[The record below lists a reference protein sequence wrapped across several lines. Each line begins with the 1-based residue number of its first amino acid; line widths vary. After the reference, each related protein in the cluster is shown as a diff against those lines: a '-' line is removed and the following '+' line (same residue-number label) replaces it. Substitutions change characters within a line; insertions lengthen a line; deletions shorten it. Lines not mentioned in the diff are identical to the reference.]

1 MTSVGV
7 RELRSH
13 TRQVLDRVRAGES
26 VIVTVDGR
34 PAAVIGPLHERPRF
48 MDKASFLARLVQA
61 DPQLSDDLVE
71 LVPETTDDQPW

>member
-1 MTSVGV
+1 MTSVAV
-7 RELRSH
+7 RELRNH

-48 MDKASFLARLVQA
+48 MEKASFCHAWSKPTPSWRTIRRAR
-61 DPQLSDDLVE
+61 P
-71 LVPETTDDQPW
+71 

>member
-1 MTSVGV
+1 MSSVAI
-7 RELRSH
+7 RELRNH
-13 TRQVLDRVRAGES
+13 TRQVLDRVRAGEL

-48 MDKASFLARLVQA
+48 MDKASFLSRLVQA

-71 LVPETTDDQPW
+71 LAPETTDDQPW